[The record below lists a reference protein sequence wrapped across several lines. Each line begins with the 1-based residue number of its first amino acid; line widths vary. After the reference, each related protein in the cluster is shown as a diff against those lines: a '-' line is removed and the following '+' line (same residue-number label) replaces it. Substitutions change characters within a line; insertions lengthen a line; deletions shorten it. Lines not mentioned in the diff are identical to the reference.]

1 MRARMFP
8 AAFVLLLLG
17 GCVYYNGMY
26 NTKRLAGSA
35 RRAEREG
42 RTFEAA
48 SLWGQVVTRAESL
61 VTRHPD
67 SKYVDEALMLK
78 GTGLARLGQCPSAI
92 PPLSRVSLLRGVST
106 DVREDA
112 YLALAQCQLELGD
125 PASAELAVS
134 EVLESRRLT
143 RRREARLVHARA
155 LRIAGGHAAALAA
168 LEGLSGPRVGEER
181 LLALA
186 GAGRREEAVAAA
198 DSLLARPDSGRNW
211 DSLVVWVGRADPLA
225 ASSMV
230 DRLIARPGTAP
241 AANTR
246 LLIQD
251 GERLEAVD
259 SVRAE
264 ARLTQAALTGAG
276 TPAGMSARVQLA
288 RRRLSRSQAPEEVA
302 AVSLTLD
309 SLSAEGGPTGEA
321 GQLNATLLRIKA
333 AEESSS
339 ARAPQADLRL
349 FLAAEAARDT
359 LAAPGVA
366 ASLFRRLV
374 DDWPD
379 SPYAPK
385 ALLAARMLAPTW
397 ADAAG
402 ALLEGRYAASP
413 YVAFVQSGS
422 TPEYQAL
429 EDSLQA
435 FAVHQGRQP
444 VHAPQP
450 DVRRQPGERP
460 NAPARRRGLEP

>member
-1 MRARMFP
+1 MRARMLP
-8 AAFVLLLLG
+8 ATLALLLLG

-35 RRAEREG
+35 RKAEREG
-42 RTFEAA
+42 RTFEAT

-67 SKYVDEALMLK
+67 SKYVDEALVLK

-92 PPLSRVSLLRGVST
+92 TPLSRVSLLHGVST
-106 DVREDA
+106 DAREDA

-125 PASAELAVS
+125 PASAELTVS
-134 EVLESRRLT
+134 EVLESRRPA
-143 RRREARLVHARA
+143 RRREARLLHARA
-155 LRIAGGHAAALAA
+155 LRIAGRHVEALAT
-168 LEGLSGPRVGEER
+168 LDGLSGPRAGEER

-186 GAGRREEAVAAA
+186 GAGHREEAIAAA

-230 DRLIARPGTAP
+230 DRLIARPGIAP

-246 LLIQD
+246 LLTQD

-259 SVRAE
+259 SARAE
-264 ARLTQAALTGAG
+264 TRLTQAARTGAG
-276 TPAGMSARVQLA
+276 TPAGVSAQVQLA
-288 RRRLSRSQAPEEVA
+288 RRRLSRSRTPEDVA
-302 AVSLTLD
+302 AVSRTLD
-309 SLSAEGGPTGEA
+309 SLAAESGQTGEA

-333 AEESSS
+333 AEDSSS

-359 LAAPGVA
+359 LAAPAVA

-385 ALLAARMLAPTW
+385 ALLAARMLDPAW
-397 ADAAG
+397 ADTAG
-402 ALLEGRYAASP
+402 ALLEERYAASP

-450 DVRRQPGERP
+450 GVPRQPGQQP
-460 NAPARRRGLEP
+460 DAPARRRGLEP